1 MTDFH
6 PERMRGRGR
15 KTLSVVVPV
24 YNERAALPVC
34 LERLGRVL
42 NTLDLDSEIVFVDD
56 GSRDGSADYL
66 MEVQQLRR
74 NLRLVRLSRNFGK
87 EAAMT
92 AGLEHALGDA
102 VVVID
107 ADLQDPPELIP
118 AMVDR
123 WREGADVVLMKRR
136 SRRGET
142 WFKRVSAWGFYRLL
156 QRASRFQIP
165 VDAGDFRLLSRNAV
179 DALLRL
185 NERNRYMKGL
195 FAWIGLPT
203 EVIEYDRDARAAGA
217 SKWDYLGLLHLGFE
231 GITSFS
237 VTPLRWAAFAGMV
250 AALLGGLFGV
260 WIIVKA
266 LLLGDVT
273 QGYPSLIAVITFLGG
288 IQLLGIGIVGEYVGK
303 TYIESKQRPVYV
315 LRDVVEPPGAARM
328 DVDHSSVGHAPRR
341 RGDHA

>member
-1 MTDFH
+1 MTDVH
-6 PERMRGRGR
+6 SDRTRSKGHKAM
-15 KTLSVVVPV
+15 LSIVIPV

-42 NTLDLDSEIVFVDD
+42 NALDLGSEIVFVDD
-56 GSRDGSADYL
+56 CSRDSSADYL
-66 MEVQQLRR
+66 MEMQRLRR
-74 NLRLVRLSRNFGK
+74 NIRLVRLSRNFGK

-92 AGLEHALGDA
+92 AGLAHALGDA
-102 VVVID
+102 VIVMD

-118 AMVDR
+118 AMVER
-123 WREGADVVLMKRR
+123 WRQGADVVLMKRR
-136 SRRGET
+136 SRRGDN
-142 WFKRVSAWGFYRLL
+142 WFKRANAWLFYRLL
-156 QRASRFQIP
+156 QRVSRFEIP

-217 SKWDYLGLLHLGFE
+217 SKWGYAGLFRLGIE

-237 VTPLRWAAFAGMV
+237 VAPLRWATLAGLV
-250 AALLGGLFGV
+250 AAMLGGLFGV
-260 WIIVKA
+260 WIVVKA
-266 LLLGDVT
+266 LLFGDAT

-288 IQLLGIGIVGEYVGK
+288 IQLIGIGIVGEYVGR
-303 TYIESKQRPVYV
+303 TYIESKQRPIYV
-315 LRDVVEPPGAARM
+315 LRDVVEPPVAARTET
-328 DVDHSSVGHAPRR
+328 VSPPVTIPQR
-341 RGDHA
+341 